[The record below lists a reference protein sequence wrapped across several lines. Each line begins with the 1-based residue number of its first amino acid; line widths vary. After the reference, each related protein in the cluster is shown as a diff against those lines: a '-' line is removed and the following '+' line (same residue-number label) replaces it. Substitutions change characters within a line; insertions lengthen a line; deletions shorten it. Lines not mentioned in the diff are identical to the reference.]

1 MAPIKFEDHIKEQLE
16 ERRISPSASGWE
28 KLNARLDENENRQ
41 KSNKK
46 WWLGIAALLVI
57 AVAVGGFMLKSENGT
72 IEEQIVDTPSEKTSE
87 EITKPVE
94 NSGIPSEEKDNNS
107 AIAAEE
113 VKEEIKEE
121 TEKTEPEIIQNQL
134 KKDSKKIIPAHNEI
148 GIATID
154 VQEVKTETSE
164 QIVPKIDKINP
175 NFINPTKTEED
186 FIAQNENLIQTK
198 LEEVIRSLEAN
209 SEDSVSDAEVN
220 ALLLAAASDLDQDY
234 QKEFANPYSAE
245 ALLAEAEHEIEKSF
259 RDKIFQLLKE
269 GYSKA
274 KNAVALD

>member
-1 MAPIKFEDHIKEQLE
+1 MAPIKFEEHIKEQLE
-16 ERRISPSASGWE
+16 ERRISPSAGSWE
-28 KLNARLDENENRQ
+28 KLNARLDENENQQ
-41 KSNKK
+41 KTNKK

-57 AVAVGGFMLKSENGT
+57 AISVGGFMLKSENGT

-94 NSGIPSEEKDNNS
+94 KSGIPSREKENNS

-134 KKDSKKIIPAHNEI
+134 KKGISVHNKTGLAE
-148 GIATID
+148 
-154 VQEVKTETSE
+154 VEVKEANTEASE
-164 QIVPKIDKINP
+164 KSMAKIDKINP
-175 NFINPTKTEED
+175 NFINPTETEKD
-186 FIAQNENLIQTK
+186 YIAQNESLIQHK
-198 LEEVIRSLEAN
+198 IEEVLRSLETNA
-209 SEDSVSDAEVN
+209 EDSITDAEVN
-220 ALLLAAASDLDQDY
+220 ALLLAAASDLQENY
-234 QKEFANPYSAE
+234 QKEYSNQYSAE
-245 ALLAEAEHEIEKSF
+245 ALLAEAEKEIEKSF

>member
-1 MAPIKFEDHIKEQLE
+1 MAPIKFEEHIKEQLE
-16 ERRISPSASGWE
+16 ERRISASAASWE
-28 KLNARLDENENRQ
+28 KLSARLDENENRQ

-57 AVAVGGFMLKSENGT
+57 AISVGGFMLKSENGT
-72 IEEQIVDTPSEKTSE
+72 IEEQIVETPTEKTSE
-87 EITKPVE
+87 EITKPAK
-94 NSGIPSEEKDNNS
+94 NSGILSEEKNKNS

-134 KKDSKKIIPAHNEI
+134 KKGISVHNKTGLAE
-148 GIATID
+148 
-154 VQEVKTETSE
+154 VEVKEANTEASE
-164 QIVPKIDKINP
+164 KSMAKIDKINP
-175 NFINPTKTEED
+175 NFINPTETEKD
-186 FIAQNENLIQTK
+186 YIAQNESLIQHK
-198 LEEVIRSLEAN
+198 IEEVLRSLETNA
-209 SEDSVSDAEVN
+209 EDSITDAEVN
-220 ALLLAAASDLDQDY
+220 ALLLAAASDLQENY
-234 QKEFANPYSAE
+234 QKEYSNQYSAE
-245 ALLAEAEHEIEKSF
+245 ALLAEAEKEIEKSF

>member
-1 MAPIKFEDHIKEQLE
+1 MAPIKFEEHIKEQLE
-16 ERRISPSASGWE
+16 ERRISPSAGSWE
-28 KLNARLDENENRQ
+28 KLNARLDENENQQ
-41 KSNKK
+41 KTNKK

-57 AVAVGGFMLKSENGT
+57 AISVGGFMLKSENGT
-72 IEEQIVDTPSEKTSE
+72 IEEQIVETPTEKTSE
-87 EITKPVE
+87 EITKPAE
-94 NSGIPSEEKDNNS
+94 NSGILSEEKNKNS

-134 KKDSKKIIPAHNEI
+134 KKGISVHNKTGLAE
-148 GIATID
+148 
-154 VQEVKTETSE
+154 VEVKEANTEASE
-164 QIVPKIDKINP
+164 KSMAKIDKINP
-175 NFINPTKTEED
+175 NFINPTETEKD
-186 FIAQNENLIQTK
+186 YIAQNESLIQHK
-198 LEEVIRSLEAN
+198 IEEVLRSLETNA
-209 SEDSVSDAEVN
+209 EDSITDAEVN

-234 QKEFANPYSAE
+234 QKEFTNPYSAE
-245 ALLAEAEHEIEKSF
+245 ALLAEAEQEIEKSF